1 VQDAQVFLGR
11 PRRLPLDQEVVGHA
25 EAAGGEQVRPIAVVG
40 EGPRLANQPVDK
52 VPVVDRVL
60 APPTQ
65 PGQVFHPPLGVPDL
79 DPLGEQARL
88 DPLADQPAGH
98 RVDVALHPDGA
109 ARLHPHPQPLARL
122 QATVR
127 QGPQQGHL
135 LGQAGLPS
143 TIALGE
149 QLPQEGRVTVAAG
162 EVPAPPQHQGLVQ
175 RLLEAVVALL
185 DVAVLVAL
193 ARLDRLSLKPVVA
206 QQGLV
211 ASLENIRVGP
221 RLHGRRQPVGAVQ
234 LRHAAQLPQSVLQA
248 LAEALQA
255 FGEAEGAGLPVGV
268 GQHEVVDQV
277 SERHPVEGHAQF
289 GAVGEVAGRQP
300 TGMMHLGEK
309 DLLGWT
315 EHGPP
320 LLDPPLQSSQLTI
333 GKTFGVL
340 PLQGLEEGLGLQAGV
355 LGQLFLDPGPDRVEG
370 ILACPPGVLH
380 AYLAGQLVQPQVF
393 ACGLAVDPGL
403 GSGQRQRRSL
413 LPGLAETSH
422 LLVGDHWDSFPV
434 EESQWYPPVQ
444 NLGTSNCRQPGR
456 GGDF

>member
-300 TGMMHLGEK
+300 AGMMHLGEE
-309 DLLGWT
+309 DLPGGTVLGT
-315 EHGPP
+315 PALEPSLQGPQ
-320 LLDPPLQSSQLTI
+320 LTVGEAAGEAALQVGKEGLRLQSGVDLEQRLQL
-333 GKTFGVL
+333 
-340 PLQGLEEGLGLQAGV
+340 
-355 LGQLFLDPGPDRVEG
+355 GPDLGEG
-370 ILACPPGVLH
+370 VKVSPPVPVHGFD
-380 AYLAGQLVQPQVF
+380 LAGELAEPAIL
-393 ACGLAVDPGL
+393 ACGLAIHA
-403 GSGQRQRRSL
+403 GSQRRHL
-413 LPGLAETSH
+413 FGNPVPIKATELPH
-422 LLVGDHWDSFPV
+422 LLVGDHR
-434 EESQWYPPVQ
+434 EPPCQGALDDV
-444 NLGTSNCRQPGR
+444 LPLTDRE
-456 GGDF
+456 F